1 MTLGEQI
8 RQVRRNRGMTQKELG
23 MRLGC
28 PENSADVRIAQY
40 ETEHRMPKKERLEAI
55 AKVLEVNPEIFCRRS
70 PDSEKELMK
79 MLLWMD
85 ETDREWVQVGN
96 PEKMEKG
103 SVLLVFTEEAIQ
115 EFLKEWMKQK
125 DRLNS
130 HEISER
136 EYQEWKWSKP
146 ALADE

>member
-40 ETEHRMPKKERLEAI
+40 ETGQRRPKKERLEAI

-79 MLLWMD
+79 MLL
-85 ETDREWVQVGN
+85 
-96 PEKMEKG
+96 
-103 SVLLVFTEEAIQ
+103 
-115 EFLKEWMKQK
+115 
-125 DRLNS
+125 
-130 HEISER
+130 
-136 EYQEWKWSKP
+136 
-146 ALADE
+146 

>member
-40 ETEHRMPKKERLEAI
+40 ETGHRMPKKERLEAI

-85 ETDREWVQVGN
+85 ETDRDWIQIGR
-96 PEKMEKG
+96 PEEMEKSG
-103 SVLLVFTEEAIQ
+103 VLLVFAEDGIQ
-115 EFLKEWMKQK
+115 EFLEEWRKQK
-125 DRLNS
+125 GKLKNQ
-130 HEISER
+130 EISEN
-136 EYQEWKWSKP
+136 EYQEWKWNKP

>member
-28 PENSADVRIAQY
+28 PKNSADVRIAQY
-40 ETEHRMPKKERLEAI
+40 ETGPRMPKKERLEAI

-85 ETDREWVQVGN
+85 ETDREWVQIGK
-96 PEKMEKG
+96 PEEMARG

-130 HEISER
+130 YEISER
-136 EYQEWKWSKP
+136 EYQEWKWNKP

>member
-40 ETEHRMPKKERLEAI
+40 ETGHRMPKKERLEAI

-79 MLLWMD
+79 MLLWMMRL
-85 ETDREWVQVGN
+85 TGNGYRLAIRRKWKREVSFW
-96 PEKMEKG
+96 
-103 SVLLVFTEEAIQ
+103 SL
-115 EFLKEWMKQK
+115 QK
-125 DRLNS
+125 KRFRNF
-130 HEISER
+130 
-136 EYQEWKWSKP
+136 
-146 ALADE
+146 